1 MLHSKAMDIP
11 ANDDRREGLAF
22 LPFPPGLQG
31 TPQDALFLDFDGTL
45 VEIAPHPD
53 AIEVSPDLP
62 QLLRALSE
70 KLDGRL
76 AIISGR
82 ALADLDRHLG
92 HLDIAMA
99 GSHGG
104 EFRHAGSS
112 EILSLADPLPGEIEH
127 GLRAIAEDHGGLLV
141 EPKPFSAAIHYR
153 SRPEAEADVVARAGL
168 LARSAGLALKHG
180 KMVAELVMP
189 GSDKGNAV
197 RRFMEMPEFSGTRPI
212 FVGDDVTDEDAFR
225 IVLDHEGGGILVGP
239 ERETAALWRLPGVA
253 DVHAW
258 LKAAL
263 A

>member
-1 MLHSKAMDIP
+1 MNVP
-11 ANDDRREGLAF
+11 ATGCQPAAPQS
-22 LPFPPGLQG
+22 LPVPPALQG
-31 TPQDALFLDFDGTL
+31 APQEALFLDFDGTL
-45 VEIAPHPD
+45 VEIAPRPD
-53 AIEVSPDLP
+53 AIHVAPELP
-62 QLLRALSE
+62 GLLTRLAHM
-70 KLDGRL
+70 LDGRL
-76 AIISGR
+76 AVISGR

-92 HLDIAMA
+92 TLDVAMA

-104 EFRHAGSS
+104 EFRQAGSA
-112 EILSLADPLPGEIEH
+112 EVHFLADPLPGRVVTS
-127 GLRAIAEDHGGLLV
+127 LRAIAEDLGGLLV

-153 SRPEAEADVVARAGL
+153 GKSEAESEVLARTGALAREAGL
-168 LARSAGLALKHG
+168 NLKRG

-197 RRFMEMPEFSGTRPI
+197 RRFMEMPVFAGTRPI
-212 FVGDDVTDEDAFR
+212 FVGDDITDEDAFK
-225 IVLDHEGGGILVGP
+225 IVVDHGGGGILVGP